1 MLFINPRLMK
11 KLLLL
16 LICTLM
22 VSLLMAQ
29 VPQQINYQGIARN
42 SIGNIIAN
50 QNITLRLSLHDAVA
64 TGPVVYRESHNLKT
78 NNFGIFTTA
87 IGGKNASNITGSFT
101 SIDWASAI
109 KFLQVEIDLIG
120 NGIFID
126 MGTSQLLSVPYAL
139 YAGTAAPNGIAGG
152 DLTGAYP
159 NPLIGSNTITNS
171 KVADGAISASKL
183 APGVIP
189 ATLPPSGSASGDLS
203 GTYPNPNIKSG
214 VIDNIKLA
222 NNAVST
228 NKIQDGSVTST
239 KLAAGV
245 IPASLP
251 PNGTAS
257 GDLTG
262 TFPSP
267 FIASGAVNNS
277 KLADNSVTASKIQ
290 DGTITSAKLA
300 AEVIPTTLPPSG
312 AASGDLAGTYPA
324 PVIADNAISTV
335 KVQDGAITAS
345 KLAPGLIPGATTPTG
360 LAGGDLSGTYPNPTI
375 ASDAISNTKIADGA
389 VTSSKIAAGVIP
401 TTLPPSGA
409 AAGDLSG
416 TYPAPIVKDAAITTN
431 KIADGTITASKLA
444 PGVIPSSI
452 TPGGVAGGDL
462 NGSYP
467 NPTIAS
473 NAIDNL
479 KLADDAVS
487 TSKVQD
493 ASITAAKLAPGV
505 IPSSLPINGTAGG
518 DLTGTYPNPTI
529 ITNAI
534 DNTKLADGSVST
546 AKIIDGSI
554 TTLKLADASV
564 TSAKI
569 APGVI
574 PTTLPPNGAASGDLA
589 GTYPAPQI
597 DKIKGVTISTTAP
610 ATGQVL
616 KFDGTS
622 WTPSADLSGSF
633 SLPYSQTL
641 NSASPL
647 LTITNQGAGT
657 TINGV
662 NGSTSVGA
670 TAILGTIS
678 STAAGNNSAALKGI
692 NQSTSPNGY
701 GVWGEHNGTGS
712 GVYGFSINGTGISG
726 NSTAGSGIY
735 ANSLN
740 GYGLSATSQNG
751 VPGAFSVVSSTNI
764 NAAVLAQ
771 SAADNGY
778 AIQALGQGTLT
789 YGVFATSNDGAA
801 IAGLSNGS
809 GKGVLAVAAG
819 NGNSLVAEW
828 IGGGTST
835 TNTAN
840 IAVFKE
846 NGSNVARINNAGK
859 GYFNGGVASNG
870 ADVAEYFDVEGTLST
885 YESGDVLIISESSD
899 RKVEKS
905 SAPYSTLVA
914 GIYAT
919 KPGLLLTEK
928 NVTQDDLDDMVP
940 MGVIGVIPTKV
951 CLEGG
956 EIKRGDLLVTSSI
969 PGVAMKADLDKV
981 KVGQVIGKAL
991 QNYNGGA
998 PGKINV
1004 LVSIK

>member
-1 MLFINPRLMK
+1 MK

-203 GTYPNPNIKSG
+203 GTYPNPTIKSG

-228 NKIQDGSVTST
+228 TKIQDGSVTSA

-267 FIASGAVNNS
+267 FIASSAVNNS

-324 PVIADNAISTV
+324 PVIADNAINTV
-335 KVQDGAITAS
+335 KVQDGAITAA

-360 LAGGDLSGTYPNPTI
+360 LAGGDLSGTYPNPII
-375 ASDAISNTKIADGA
+375 AADAISNTKIADGA

-452 TPGGVAGGDL
+452 TPGGA
-462 NGSYP
+462 
-467 NPTIAS
+467 
-473 NAIDNL
+473 
-479 KLADDAVS
+479 
-487 TSKVQD
+487 
-493 ASITAAKLAPGV
+493 
-505 IPSSLPINGTAGG
+505 AGG

-529 ITNAI
+529 TTNAI

-554 TTLKLADASV
+554 TTLKIADASV

-712 GVYGFSINGTGISG
+712 GVYGFSTNGTGISG

-835 TNTAN
+835 ANTAN

-859 GYFNGGVASNG
+859 GYFNGGVVSTG

-885 YESGDVLIISESSD
+885 YEPGDVLTISESSD